1 MQFACM
7 KIVKEYL
14 EIFTKAILKNV
25 SAGLS
30 LPEQQFKPHTVFKKG
45 TSSFKY
51 WDTT

>member
-7 KIVKEYL
+7 NTSKEYL
-14 EIFTKAILKNV
+14 EIFTKAILNKV
-25 SAGLS
+25 CAGLS
-30 LPEQQFKPHTVFKKG
+30 LPEQYFKPHTVFKKG